1 MLMRKIDENLGVGVE
16 ILVIKVQKHMIVSS
30 LISGVIRCVSV
41 IV

>member
-16 ILVIKVQKHMIVSS
+16 ILVIKVKKHMIVSS